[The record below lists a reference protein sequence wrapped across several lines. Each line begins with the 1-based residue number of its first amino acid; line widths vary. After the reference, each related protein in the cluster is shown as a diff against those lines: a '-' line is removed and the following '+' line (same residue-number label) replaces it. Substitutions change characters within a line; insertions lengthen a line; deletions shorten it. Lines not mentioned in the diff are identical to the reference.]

1 MDTRVT
7 ASHGVKAK
15 LHTHLK
21 QKKLLM
27 QNNYQQLDFSN
38 TVNLNWALDQQNE
51 NDFLCDIRFFS
62 FDLPSLTGLSADLIG
77 HS

>member
-1 MDTRVT
+1 MDTGVT
-7 ASHGVKAK
+7 ASHGIKAK

-51 NDFLCDIRFFS
+51 NDFVCV
-62 FDLPSLTGLSADLIG
+62 T
-77 HS
+77 